1 MPDPIFEG
9 AEYVLLARR
18 GETGLFLVQ
27 QGRMQDPGTVAVIDA
42 RPSSGA
48 SAVARWLTRA
58 VTTWLAAFG
67 GGGGM
72 ALHHVA
78 TATRPGS
85 AAALQKPTKA
95 QRERRVPVTPA
106 SWGGD
111 LKLKRPGSRDCPSEA
126 A

>member
-27 QGRMQDPGTVAVIDA
+27 GGRLQDPGTVAVIEA
-42 RPSSGA
+42 RPSGGA

-58 VTTWLAAFG
+58 VTTWLAATG

-72 ALHHVA
+72 ALHHAAAPTRPGEA
-78 TATRPGS
+78 TATQAPRD
-85 AAALQKPTKA
+85 
-95 QRERRVPVTPA
+95 RRIPVTPA
-106 SWGGD
+106 PWGGN
-111 LKLKRPGSRDCPSEA
+111 LELKRPGSRDCPSEA

>member
-27 QGRMQDPGTVAVIDA
+27 RGRLQDPGTVAVLDA

-48 SAVARWLTRA
+48 GAVGRWLTRA
-58 VTTWLAAFG
+58 VTTWLAATG

-72 ALHHVA
+72 ALHHL
-78 TATRPGS
+78 TTPTRPSS

-95 QRERRVPVTPA
+95 QRERRGPVTPV
-106 SWGGD
+106 SWAGD
-111 LKLKRPGSRDCPSEA
+111 LELKRPGSRDCPSEA